1 MIKCAGSYKETT
13 ALGKPELQSY
23 IVLTLVGYSPN
34 RDWDLQI
41 CEERECSSPCVPRI
55 RIYFPEVLV
64 DLETRDCGVQTY
76 VGIVRQSLSFILH
89 KS

>member
-41 CEERECSSPCVPRI
+41 CAERECSFPCVPRI
-55 RIYFPEVLV
+55 RIYFPEFWLIWRLV
-64 DLETRDCGVQTY
+64 TVVYKPTWA
-76 VGIVRQSLSFILH
+76 
-89 KS
+89 